1 MKRSRIGN
9 LIGAAAIGLA
19 FVAGPAAAYPDK
31 PVTYIIPFG
40 AGGESGVTARLQEPV
55 FKRFA
60 GQDLVIKYRPGGG
73 GAVVWNQLNAMPAD
87 GYTIVGI
94 NLPHIILQPLRG
106 AKYKT
111 RDIAAV
117 SIFHYTP
124 HALIV
129 DADSRPKTF
138 NDLMEEIAKRRV
150 TFSGSGKGSANHL
163 AQVQFDR
170 LKGVKTAYKPYKGTA
185 ASIQALL
192 QGKVDAAW
200 GYTTVGAKYRGDVLM
215 LAVAME
221 ERHPEFPDVPTF
233 KELGIDMVGG
243 AYRGIAVPKK
253 TPEAIKQRLSKLVR
267 DITYD
272 ADYDARQTALGFM
285 PLDVPLEDVEAF
297 IKDRIA
303 EIVPLARAAGLIK

>member
-1 MKRSRIGN
+1 
-9 LIGAAAIGLA
+9 
-19 FVAGPAAAYPDK
+19 
-31 PVTYIIPFG
+31 
-40 AGGESGVTARLQEPV
+40 
-55 FKRFA
+55 
-60 GQDLVIKYRPGGG
+60 
-73 GAVVWNQLNAMPAD
+73 MPAD

-124 HALIV
+124 HALIAR
-129 DADSRPKTF
+129 ADSRPKTF

-150 TFSGSGKGSANHL
+150 TFSGSGTGSANHL

-170 LKGVKTAYKPYKGTA
+170 LKGIKTAYKPYKGTA
-185 ASIQALL
+185 ASVQALL
-192 QGKVDAAW
+192 RGKVDAAW
-200 GYTTVGAKYRGDVLM
+200 GYTTVGAKYRGDVRM

-243 AYRGIAVPKK
+243 AYRGVAVPKN
-253 TPEAIKQRLSKLVR
+253 TPEAVRKHLSTLIR

-272 ADYDARQTALGFM
+272 ADYEAEQTKLGFV
-285 PLDVPLEDVEAF
+285 PLDVPYEDVAAF
-297 IKDRIA
+297 IRDRIA
-303 EIVPLARAAGLIK
+303 EFVPLARAAGLVK